1 MTQGAALTRPI
12 RVGWATGELGI
23 ATYIGITM
31 SYLLFYMTQ
40 GLGISPVWAGLAL
53 LVPRLWDAIIDPF
66 VGAISDRTRSRWG
79 RRRPYLLVGGLTFGV
94 AFALIFQAPAD
105 ASESVKIVYV
115 AALYLLTSTAFT
127 FYDVPY
133 SSMAAEMTSDYA
145 GRTLLIGYKM
155 IAARLGILVAVIVAP
170 FIFNAGETLAHGFAM
185 MGAVA
190 GAWMVATGLY
200 AFFATKRAPQITR
213 PAEPFDIRAEYR
225 ALRENRPFLI
235 LWTVFLLQNFAIGAS
250 ATTLIYLVIFVM
262 KVDPTL
268 IGTMIAVSAVSA
280 MLATPFWVRLAHRI
294 GKQRTYFIGLAMA
307 TVMSLPVLFLP
318 PGLPMALFILLF
330 LSGVSD
336 AATQLCPNAMVPD
349 TVEYDEQRT
358 GQRREGAIFGTWLLC
373 RKLGMA
379 AGAFVVSL
387 FLSLFGFVAGAD
399 TGAQS
404 EMALLGIRIS
414 YALIPCTLWI
424 AAILV
429 LRRYKLGKTEFD
441 DIKRMIAA
449 THADEEEAAQRSFN
463 KA

>member
-1 MTQGAALTRPI
+1 MTQTAGLTRPI
-12 RVGWATGELGI
+12 RVGWAIGELGI

-40 GLGISPVWAGLAL
+40 GLGISPVWAGVAL
-53 LVPRLWDAIIDPF
+53 LVPRLWDAVIDPF
-66 VGAISDRTRSRWG
+66 VGAVSDRTRSRWG
-79 RRRPYLLVGGLTFGV
+79 RRRPYLLFGGLVFGV
-94 AFALIFQAPAD
+94 GFALIFQAHSD
-105 ASESVKIVYV
+105 ASEGTKIAYV
-115 AALYLLTSTAFT
+115 TVLYLLTSTAFT

-133 SSMAAEMTSDYA
+133 SSMAAEMAGGYA
-145 GRTLLIGYKM
+145 ERTLLIGYKM
-155 IAARLGILVAVIVAP
+155 IAARIGIIVAVIGAP
-170 FIFNAGETLAHGFAM
+170 LIFNAGETLAHGFAM
-185 MGAVA
+185 MGIAA
-190 GAWMVATGLY
+190 GAWMVITALY
-200 AFFATKRAPQITR
+200 AFFSTKHARQILR
-213 PAEPFDIRAEYR
+213 PAQPFDLRAEYR

-262 KVDPTL
+262 KIDPAL

-280 MLATPFWVRLAHRI
+280 TLATPFWVKLARRI

-307 TVMSLPVLFLP
+307 AVMSLPVLFLP

-330 LSGVSD
+330 LAGIGD

-399 TGAQS
+399 LGAQS
-404 EMALLGIRIS
+404 ETAMLGIRIS
-414 YALIPCTLWI
+414 YALIPCSLWI
-424 AAILV
+424 AAMLV
-429 LRRYKLGKTEFD
+429 LRRYTLGEAQFDEIKLA
-441 DIKRMIAA
+441 IAA
-449 THADEEEAAQRSFN
+449 AQAEEPVEKAA
-463 KA
+463 

>member
-1 MTQGAALTRPI
+1 MTQTAGLTRPI
-12 RVGWATGELGI
+12 RVGWAIGELGI

-40 GLGISPVWAGLAL
+40 GLGISPVWAGVAL
-53 LVPRLWDAIIDPF
+53 LVPRLWDAVIDPF

-79 RRRPYLLVGGLTFGV
+79 RRRPYLLIGGMVFGV
-94 AFALIFQAPAD
+94 GFALIFQAPAD
-105 ASESVKIVYV
+105 ASEGMKIAYV
-115 AALYLLTSTAFT
+115 TAFYLLTSTAFT

-133 SSMAAEMTSDYA
+133 SSMAAEMTGGYA
-145 GRTLLIGYKM
+145 ERTLLIGYKM
-155 IAARLGILVAVIVAP
+155 IAARVGIVVAVIGAP
-170 FIFNAGETLAHGFAM
+170 FIFNAGETLADGFAM
-185 MGAVA
+185 MGIAA
-190 GAWMVATGLY
+190 GAWMVITALY
-200 AFFATKRAPQITR
+200 AFFSTKHAPQVLR
-213 PAEPFDIRAEYR
+213 PAQPFDLRAEYR

-250 ATTLIYLVIFVM
+250 ATTLIYLIIFVM
-262 KVDPTL
+262 KIDPAL

-280 MLATPFWVRLAHRI
+280 TLATPFWVKLARRI
-294 GKQRTYFIGLAMA
+294 GKQRTYFIGLAIA
-307 TVMSLPVLFLP
+307 AVMSLPVLFLP

-330 LSGVSD
+330 LAGIGD

-399 TGAQS
+399 LGAQS
-404 EMALLGIRIS
+404 ETAMLGIRIS
-414 YALIPCTLWI
+414 YALIPCSLWI
-424 AAILV
+424 AAMLV
-429 LRRYKLGKTEFD
+429 LRRYTLDEAQFDEIKLA
-441 DIKRMIAA
+441 IAA
-449 THADEEEAAQRSFN
+449 AQAEEPVERAA
-463 KA
+463 